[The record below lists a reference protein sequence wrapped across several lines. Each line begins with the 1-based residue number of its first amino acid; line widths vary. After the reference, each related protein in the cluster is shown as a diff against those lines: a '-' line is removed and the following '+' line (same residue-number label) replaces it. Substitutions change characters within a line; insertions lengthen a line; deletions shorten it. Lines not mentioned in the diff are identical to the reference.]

1 MKKKTKKIKIKKNLH
16 RQSKSQAYR
25 KKTLSDARRA
35 EKTPQKKEKKFIN
48 FHPIDKD
55 FLPAIY
61 YGFTTTKVPE
71 ITKDDKKKVSEIKE
85 NWTKADKGLH
95 WLFSENFVEER
106 AALLRHFTENMTN
119 IPQPATIAY
128 DATNLEQRGKK
139 AFNLEVIGTDK
150 SIAEAILIKTAVA
163 ILKENGAKDITI
175 DVNSIG
181 DKDSVSK
188 FTKDLVSYYRKNLN
202 ETPACC
208 RQNFKKDPFYA
219 ASCKNKQC
227 IEAREGIPTS
237 ITSLSDES
245 RKHFTEILE
254 YIEIMGISY
263 KINDC
268 LLSDR
273 KYCSQAVFEIKG
285 KIGKSDEEEILAIG
299 FRYDGLTQ
307 KLGFKKDLMGAGIK
321 IFLNK
326 EGKPKLISKIKRP
339 KIFFIQISDEAKHKS
354 FEVIEILRK
363 AKILVY
369 HFLGRDKFGSQ
380 SAPIEKLRVPYVMI
394 MGKKESLENTVM
406 VRENITRT
414 QVIVPLPELSSYIKN
429 LE

>member
-1 MKKKTKKIKIKKNLH
+1 MSKKTKKKK
-16 RQSKSQAYR
+16 
-25 KKTLSDARRA
+25 
-35 EKTPQKKEKKFIN
+35 EKTQKKEQKFIN
-48 FHPIDKD
+48 FHPIDED

-61 YGFTTTKVPE
+61 YGFTTTK
-71 ITKDDKKKVSEIKE
+71 ISQLTKEDKTKASSLKE
-85 NWTKADKGLH
+85 NWVKANKDLH
-95 WLFSENFVEER
+95 WLFSEHFVEER
-106 AALLRHFTENMTN
+106 ITFLRHFTENMVGT
-119 IPQPATIAY
+119 PQPATIAY
-128 DATNLEQRGKK
+128 DANNLEQRGKK
-139 AFNLEVIGTDK
+139 AMNLEVIGTDK
-150 SIAEAILIKTAVA
+150 SIAEAILIKTAIA
-163 ILKENGAKDITI
+163 ILKENGVKDISI

-181 DKDSVSK
+181 DKDSVNK
-188 FTKDLVSYYRKNLN
+188 FTKDLVSYYKKNLN

-219 ASCKNKQC
+219 ASCTNKQC
-227 IEAREGIPTS
+227 IEAKEGIPTS

-245 RKHFTEILE
+245 RKHFTEVLE
-254 YIEIMGISY
+254 YIEIMGIPY
-263 KINDC
+263 NINHC

-285 KIGKSDEEEILAIG
+285 KIGKSDKEDIVAIG
-299 FRYDGLTQ
+299 FRYDGLAQ

-326 EGKPKLISKIKRP
+326 EKKPKLIAKLKKP

-380 SAPIEKLRVPYVMI
+380 SASIEKLKVPYVMI
-394 MGKKESLENTVM
+394 MGKRESLENTVM
-406 VRENITRT
+406 VRENVTRT
-414 QVIVPLPELSSYIKN
+414 QVIVPISELADYIKN

>member
-1 MKKKTKKIKIKKNLH
+1 MKKKENK
-16 RQSKSQAYR
+16 R
-25 KKTLSDARRA
+25 K
-35 EKTPQKKEKKFIN
+35 EKTQRKEQKFIN
-48 FHPIDKD
+48 FYPIDKN
-55 FLPAIY
+55 FLPAIF
-61 YGFTTTKVPE
+61 YGFTTTKISP
-71 ITKDDKKKVSEIKE
+71 ITKEDKSKASSLKE
-85 NWTKADKGLH
+85 NWVKANKDLH

-106 AALLRHFTENMTN
+106 IAFLRHFTENMTG

-128 DATNLEQRGKK
+128 EADNLEQRGKK
-139 AFNLEVIGTDK
+139 AMNLEVIGTDK
-150 SIAEAILIKTAVA
+150 SIAEAILIKTAIA
-163 ILKENGAKDITI
+163 ILRENDVKDITI
-175 DVNSIG
+175 DINSIG
-181 DKDSVSK
+181 DKDSMGK

-219 ASCKNKQC
+219 ASCKNKLC
-227 IEAREGIPTS
+227 LEAKEGIPTS

-245 RKHFTEILE
+245 RKHFTEVLE
-254 YIEIMGISY
+254 YIEIMGIPY
-263 KINDC
+263 NINNC

-285 KIGKSDEEEILAIG
+285 KIGKSDKEEIFAIG
-299 FRYDGLTQ
+299 FRYDGLAQ

-326 EGKPKLISKIKRP
+326 DKKSKLISKLKKP
-339 KIFFIQISDEAKHKS
+339 KVFFIQISDEAKHKS

-363 AKILVY
+363 AKIFVY

-380 SAPIEKLRVPYVMI
+380 SASIEKLKIPYVMI
-394 MGKKESLENTVM
+394 MGKRESLENTVM

-414 QVIVPLPELSSYIKN
+414 QVIVPLSELAEYIKK